1 MDVEGQVRGV
11 GSTKCKP
18 LGLKVGGISEEELE
32 GNGYQADS
40 VAGEHKNDP
49 KTVILTQGPLTRDI
63 KVFGLYA

>member
-1 MDVEGQVRGV
+1 MRGV

-18 LGLKVGGISEEELE
+18 LGLRVGGISEEELE

-49 KTVILTQGPLTRDI
+49 KTVILTQGH
-63 KVFGLYA
+63 